1 MVSTPPTIDRVQ
13 DNCVHAARAA
23 SPAPEDARRLPWR
36 LSPAQALAA
45 WPETEPSCALI
56 SAGKGPL
63 ARWSVL
69 ARPSRIA
76 ACPQIDGAAVTR
88 ESLEGALRSALGDS
102 WADESVCASDALP
115 FCTGAIG
122 FVSYDAGALWEPSV
136 LSPPHRGSRPSWP
149 IAWWAIVDGALVHD
163 GDTGQWW
170 ETGAPGAASL
180 IDPDRAVSIDL
191 EHLQHALEV
200 RSALAPARSDAD
212 YAQDVAAT
220 VRAIRDGE
228 IFQANIARA
237 FTARVGVHP
246 RHWAA
251 WALASPGARHGA
263 YLEIGDGRSILS
275 LSPELF
281 LDVDARTRQV
291 RTRPIKGTRALGTD
305 PRELELS
312 AKDAA
317 ELHMIVDL
325 MRNDLGRVARIG
337 SVQVRQPREL
347 EEHPTVL
354 HAVAEVSAQLRPDV
368 GPVELLRATFPPGSV
383 TGAPKVQSMKVIART
398 ERFVRGPYCGAIG
411 FHDPRRRT
419 MLSVAIRTAMHEP
432 DGTLTYA
439 AGCGIVAD
447 SDPSAETRES
457 TLKTRA
463 LAQLLEG
470 ASRLPSR
477 S

>member
-1 MVSTPPTIDRVQ
+1 M
-13 DNCVHAARAA
+13 H
-23 SPAPEDARRLPWR
+23 SPSRP
-36 LSPAQALAA
+36 A
-45 WPETEPSCALI
+45 WPL
-56 SAGKGPL
+56 
-63 ARWSVL
+63 
-69 ARPSRIA
+69 
-76 ACPQIDGAAVTR
+76 
-88 ESLEGALRSALGDS
+88 
-102 WADESVCASDALP
+102 
-115 FCTGAIG
+115 
-122 FVSYDAGALWEPSV
+122 
-136 LSPPHRGSRPSWP
+136 
-149 IAWWAIVDGALVHD
+149 AWWAVADGALVHD
-163 GDTGQWW
+163 SHTGAWW
-170 ETGAPGAASL
+170 ETGAPGTASI
-180 IDPDRAVSIDL
+180 IDPERACSIDVAG
-191 EHLQHALEV
+191 LQRQLKV
-200 RSALAPARSDAD
+200 RAALAAARSDSD

-220 VRAIRDGE
+220 VRAVRAGE

-237 FTARVGVHP
+237 FTAGVHAHP

-263 YLEIGDGRSILS
+263 YLELGDGRSILS

-281 LDVDARTRQV
+281 LDVDARTRHV
-291 RTRPIKGTRALGTD
+291 RTRPIKGTRALGSD
-305 PRELELS
+305 PGELERS

-347 EEHPTVL
+347 EAHPTVL

-383 TGAPKVQSMKVIART
+383 TGAPKVQAMKVIART
-398 ERFVRGPYCGAIG
+398 ERFARGPYCGAIG

-447 SDPSAETRES
+447 SDPAAETRES

-470 ASRLPSR
+470 ASTPASQR
-477 S
+477 